1 VDQGTLTFECP
12 DYNLNETVNWNQNLA
27 LGQQWGLQSEFS
39 IMSGNLGLNKRNAKL
54 VSYTGSFDVNCK
66 VCGLNHVAPQ
76 DTDGRPGYFQA
87 TVAWGPN
94 MFDSVINETGIE
106 GYAVY
111 FVDDCHKKV
120 GTRLTYSLKH
130 VVPVDQGMR
139 ITGPCDMACHR
150 WSYDAPISG
159 AWPNVSGALRFMVV
173 PVLDGGYELPIG
185 TTSAEFLDSTTT
197 TTRAPSQINGELNID
212 FQDCGQAGGARGSPD
227 FIKGTTEGLCQLST
241 AQQKGGYCEGWAQ
254 CTNTCSGGGCSGP
267 AQTMSTNSRRL
278 QQHPGVETNDSSETI
293 DDLERELQA
302 APNLPGLVFGYRI
315 FVPWTSTGNSNPNL
329 AAAVAA
335 LNSPTAVAT
344 LTAYIAANVNTTG
357 LQFTVAG
364 LNILNVTG
372 AGLTILTPA
381 PAPCNTLSGSQ
392 SDDDAPTVVIV
403 VVVVI
408 LAIIGMIACACY
420 WFFGRKKEEEEG
432 SDETERV

>member
-1 VDQGTLTFECP
+1 MCP

-27 LGQQWGLQSEFS
+27 LGAQWGLQSNFS
-39 IMSGNLGLNKRNAKL
+39 IMSGNLGLNKRSAKL
-54 VSYTGSFDVNCK
+54 LSYTGGFDVKCK
-66 VCGLNHVAPQ
+66 VCGLNQVAPQ

-139 ITGPCDMACHR
+139 ITGPCDIACHR
-150 WSYDAPISG
+150 WSYNAPISG
-159 AWPNVSGALRFMVV
+159 TWPNVSGDLRFMVV

-185 TTSAEFLDSTTT
+185 TTSASFVDSTST
-197 TTRAPSQINGELNID
+197 TTRAPSVIEGEVPINMP
-212 FQDCGQAGGARGSPD
+212 CSQAEVARGDPG
-227 FIKGTTEGLCQLST
+227 FIEPYTDGMCELST
-241 AQQKGGYCEGWAQ
+241 AKARNGYCIGWAR
-254 CTNTCSGGGCSGP
+254 CSNTCSGGGCQGP
-267 AQTMSTNSRRL
+267 GHTANTQLPRRL
-278 QQHPGVETNDSSETI
+278 QQHPGFETNDGSETTY
-293 DDLERELQA
+293 DLERELQA
-302 APNLPGLVFGYRI
+302 APNLPGLVMGYRI
-315 FVPWTSTGNSNPNL
+315 FIPWTSTGNTNPNL

-344 LTAYIAANVNTTG
+344 LTTYLAANVNGTAY
-357 LQFTVAG
+357 QFTVAG
-364 LNILNVTG
+364 VNILNVTG
-372 AGLTILTPA
+372 AGLTILTPS
-381 PAPCNTLSGSQ
+381 PAPCNTLSGSE
-392 SDDDAPTVVIV
+392 SDDDSSTVVIGV
-403 VVVVI
+403 LVGI

-420 WFFGRKKEEEEG
+420 WLFGRKKQEES